1 MFDGVAGFIA
11 GRAMIHMNAEA
22 EREAIARLD
31 PASGS
36 HCLVI
41 GFGPGLGLEALL
53 DHAPEISAVGIDPS
67 GAMMRMARRRNAAS
81 IGEGRL
87 TLRQQTLDQLAPSAG
102 PFDAALAVNALQFC
116 DPIEANAA
124 HLATL
129 LRPGARLMTL
139 THAWA
144 FEHHFGD
151 LDRYLGRV
159 DAAFRAA
166 GFDADPH
173 FRGHAEIGTI
183 IGFSA
188 MRQGT
193 RLEADKSGK

>member
-1 MFDGVAGFIA
+1 MFDGVAGLIA
-11 GRAMIHMNAEA
+11 GQAMIHMNAQA

-41 GFGPGLGLEALL
+41 GFGPGVGLEALI
-53 DHAPEISAVGIDPS
+53 DHAPGVRALGIDPS

-81 IGEGRL
+81 INVGRL
-87 TLRQQTLDQLAPSAG
+87 MLRQQTLDQLAPSAG
-102 PFDAALAVNALQFC
+102 PFDAALAVNSLQFC
-116 DPIEANAA
+116 DPIEASAA

-151 LDRYLGRV
+151 LDCYLGRM

-173 FRGHAEIGTI
+173 FRGNAEKGTI
-183 IGFSA
+183 VGFSA
-188 MRQGT
+188 SLRG
-193 RLEADKSGK
+193 RPPA